1 MKNIVMK
8 PCKFLKEHIS
18 IIKLLNSSK
27 NPKFIKEANS
37 QTREVLK
44 YLNKLSV
51 KNSTR

>member
-18 IIKLLNSSK
+18 LIKLLNSSK

-37 QTREVLK
+37 QTKEVLK

-51 KNSTR
+51 KKGIR